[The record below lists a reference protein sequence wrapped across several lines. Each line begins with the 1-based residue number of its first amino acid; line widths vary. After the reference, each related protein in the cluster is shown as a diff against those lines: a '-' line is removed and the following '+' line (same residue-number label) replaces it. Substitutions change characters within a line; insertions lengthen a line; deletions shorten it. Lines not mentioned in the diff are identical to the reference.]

1 MLTHAHVCSHTLTY
15 AGSDTLLDGDGEP
28 AKREG
33 LISRADMAVYL
44 REFGTQLSLLLLVV
58 ISLASVVLSVGA
70 NVFLSGS
77 GLRPHTLVA

>member
-1 MLTHAHVCSHTLTY
+1 MLTH
-15 AGSDTLLDGDGEP
+15 AGSDTLLDDDGEP

-44 REFGTQLSLLLLVV
+44 REFGTRLSLLLLAV

-77 GLRPHTLVA
+77 SLRPHTLVAQGRLH